1 MAKTWDQIRNAQ
13 VIEMRRNNARIA
25 INSLRYHRKHS
36 DNLSRWGLLSV
47 EFRVQ
52 ELIALYRQTNKVLC
66 KNI

>member
-1 MAKTWDQIRNAQ
+1 MSKTWDQRRNAQ

-25 INSLRYHRKHS
+25 IKSLRHYREEGS
-36 DNLSRWGLLSV
+36 LSKIGMLSV
-47 EFRVQ
+47 TLRVK